1 MYFYCLENSP
11 LDKPCFARDTGLKNS
26 PAVMSAFEQPQQLTA
41 SAVFPSPSSQPS
53 PHFTE
58 PCHLADG
65 LHEPRAACAADE
77 AGTSHGSYGQ

>member
-41 SAVFPSPSSQPS
+41 IGCFPQSRFPAIPALHGTLPSRRW
-53 PHFTE
+53 
-58 PCHLADG
+58 LA
-65 LHEPRAACAADE
+65 
-77 AGTSHGSYGQ
+77 